1 MALKVLPLL
10 MAGLLVAASH
20 AALAQD
26 KPVKLTL
33 STWLPPAHQINTAL
47 QEWADDIEKT
57 SGGSLAPVLFTSEQL
72 GKAFD
77 HYDMTRDG
85 LVDFGL
91 VNPGYQPGRFPIVAA
106 GELPFLIANGRG
118 GSAAMDS
125 WYAAYREREM
135 KDVRVCFILALE
147 PGVWNGKKK
156 ILMPADI
163 RGLKVRPANATV
175 GAFVTLLGGTNV
187 QASAPEA
194 REVLERG
201 VADEITFTLGTL
213 MLFGMDKVVNYHMDE
228 PFYSVTFAWVMNK
241 AKYASL
247 PPSGKAVIDA
257 HCTPDWAEKVATP
270 FALFEQNGRAQV
282 SALPGHD
289 VYKLTPEQKKAW
301 REAALPLKARWAAR
315 VKDVDPD
322 TVYNGLTG
330 ALRAHDALSE

>member
-1 MALKVLPLL
+1 MVGFL
-10 MAGLLVAASH
+10 LLVCHAAS
-20 AALAQD
+20 AQD

-47 QEWADDIEKT
+47 KDWADDIEKA
-57 SGGSLAPVLFTSEQL
+57 SGGSLKPTLFTSEQL

-91 VNPGYQPGRFPIVAA
+91 ANPGYQPGRFPIIAA
-106 GELPFLIANGRG
+106 GELPFLIGNGRG
-118 GSAAMDS
+118 GSAAMNS
-125 WYAAYREREM
+125 WYAAYRDKEM
-135 KDVRVCFILALE
+135 KDVHVCMILALE

-156 ILMPADI
+156 ILLPEDV

-175 GAFVTLLGGTNV
+175 ANFVTLLGGTNV

-213 MLFGMDKVVNYHMDE
+213 MLFGMEKVVKFHMDD

-241 AKYASL
+241 AKYEALS
-247 PPSGKAVIDA
+247 PAGKAIIDA
-257 HCTPDWAEKVATP
+257 HCTPEWAEKVATP
-270 FALFEQNGRAQV
+270 FALFEQNGRTLV

-289 VYKLTPEQKKAW
+289 VYRLTPEQKAAW
-301 REAALPLKARWAAR
+301 RAAARPLKARWAAK
-315 VKDVDPD
+315 VQGVSPD
-322 TVYNGLTG
+322 TVYDGLVA
-330 ALRAHDALSE
+330 ALRDHNALSE